1 MKQLIALV
9 TCSAVAFVAH
19 ALLTASLSDVDLVH
33 EILVRQSTARAVMA
47 CSLVAVRAFLLFVTP
62 AWFLAALVGRR

>member
-1 MKQLIALV
+1 VKQLIVLV
-9 TCSAVAFVAH
+9 TLSVVAFVAH

-33 EILVRQSTARAVMA
+33 EILVRQSTARAFMA
-47 CSLVAVRAFLLFVTP
+47 CSLVAVRAFLIFVTP